1 MALNEKSAEK
11 PGKSCALYKALA
23 EKPDESVDESSE
35 DEDFSPGEDSDDSGE
50 TLYSEKPSEDD
61 DDYEEDDFEEEE
73 EEEIKE
79 VA

>member
-23 EKPDESVDESSE
+23 ESVDESSE

-50 TLYSEKPSEDD
+50 TLYSEDPSEDD